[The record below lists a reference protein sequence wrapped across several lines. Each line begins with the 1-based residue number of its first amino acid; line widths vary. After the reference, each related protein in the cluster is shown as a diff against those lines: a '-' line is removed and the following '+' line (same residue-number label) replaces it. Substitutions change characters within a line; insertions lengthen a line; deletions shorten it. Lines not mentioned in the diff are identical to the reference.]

1 MIIGDTFMR
10 VTEDTVRKLGLKA
23 DRVFLAQVSR
33 NTNTRTHART
43 HARARAY
50 THTHTHMLSL
60 SLPLATS
67 LSPSVR
73 RARSLVRALFLV
85 SGFPSYF
92 SHVSSRSTISHSAR
106 IPINNTYSRAGSL
119 FCLSLSLSTLPTRS
133 LPVSRYGL
141 L

>member
-50 THTHTHMLSL
+50 THTHTHTCSHSLCL
-60 SLPLATS
+60 SLPL
-67 LSPSVR
+67 
-73 RARSLVRALFLV
+73 
-85 SGFPSYF
+85 
-92 SHVSSRSTISHSAR
+92 
-106 IPINNTYSRAGSL
+106 
-119 FCLSLSLSTLPTRS
+119 S
-133 LPVSRYGL
+133 LPLSVAHALSFARFFWSLASLLISRTSPL
-141 L
+141 ALQSATAREFQ